1 MLLQAYIIN
10 VRANNI
16 SEDAYL
22 ANKWKGLLLNFSCA
36 RFVVRFEGKFARA
49 WTRREYSEQLSHWN
63 IEGRRKFGCKSQRGA
78 LDGGPAEGCAARERG
93 TTHRIA
99 PQCTASASALQP
111 CSIRCRVRARVQR
124 AYIRNHANVMRVRC
138 SCGPWR
144 LVPCRWRLLQPRPV
158 RAHPASI
165 LDRHRPP

>member
-1 MLLQAYIIN
+1 MFPRTCTF
-10 VRANNI
+10 V
-16 SEDAYL
+16 
-22 ANKWKGLLLNFSCA
+22 ANKCKGMPIAAELQLFYRSFWGKIACA
-36 RFVVRFEGKFARA
+36 R
-49 WTRREYSEQLSHWN
+49 TRREYSEQLSHWN

-78 LDGGPAEGCAARERG
+78 LDGARLGVARLGRRERRIVL
-93 TTHRIA
+93 HRNA
-99 PQCTASASALQP
+99 PHPHPHCNRAASVVA
-111 CSIRCRVRARVQR
+111 RARY
-124 AYIRNHANVMRVRC
+124 AYIRNHANVMRMRC

>member
-1 MLLQAYIIN
+1 MRTSAENCYWTSAVHVSSF
-10 VRANNI
+10 VRRRKIAP
-16 SEDAYL
+16 
-22 ANKWKGLLLNFSCA
+22 
-36 RFVVRFEGKFARA
+36 A
-49 WTRREYSEQLSHWN
+49 WTRREHSERLSHWN

-78 LDGGPAEGCAARERG
+78 LDGAPAEGCAAPRERNRASHC
-93 TTHRIA
+93 TAMHRIR
-99 PQCTASASALQP
+99 
-111 CSIRCRVRARVQR
+111 IRIAIVQHPLSRARAQY
-124 AYIRNHANVMRVRC
+124 AYIRNHANVMRIRC